1 MFSPVASTIF
11 AYRNAEKTKN
21 GDVGRSVVTVGQCAG
36 VVQEISKYDNIF
48 AVSARSALK
57 AYENLAKDSKVLG
70 YAGKALKFAADNV
83 NPLICASGAVKV
95 AMAED
100 KVHAG
105 ITETMA
111 LAGMFLGEG
120 IMKQTFNGIFNEQNV
135 KNTAQKA
142 ADNNILKPLAEA
154 FQNSKFAGRTAGF
167 LKGVLFVCGSIIS
180 YAMAEKAGNF
190 YAEDIMK
197 KLGIERKQKVDN
209 SKEGLNNIF
218 AENPVQNFSKA
229 TPDSSKINQKT

>member
-83 NPLICASGAVKV
+83 NPLICASGVLKT
-95 AMAED
+95 AMSDD
-100 KVHAG
+100 KVGTG
-105 ITETMA
+105 ITETAA
-111 LAGMFLGEG
+111 LATMFAGEG
-120 IMKQTFNGIFNEQNV
+120 LVKLNYDKLIESKQFKDLLEKASKT
-135 KNTAQKA
+135 KNLEPVFKYLEKH
-142 ADNNILKPLAEA
+142 N
-154 FQNSKFAGRTAGF
+154 
-167 LKGVLFVCGSIIS
+167 LKGKLGTIIKGLVFVGGSMGS
-180 YAMAEKAGNF
+180 YAIGQALGDDIADRVKAN
-190 YAEDIMK
+190 
-197 KLGIERKQKVDN
+197 LN
-209 SKEGLNNIF
+209 LKEH
-218 AENPVQNFSKA
+218 E
-229 TPDSSKINQKT
+229 KINHMA